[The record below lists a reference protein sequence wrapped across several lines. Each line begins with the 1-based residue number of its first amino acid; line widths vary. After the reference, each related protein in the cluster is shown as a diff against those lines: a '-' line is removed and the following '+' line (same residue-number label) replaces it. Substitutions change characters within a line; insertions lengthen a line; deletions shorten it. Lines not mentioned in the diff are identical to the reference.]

1 VTDPMTRAQFVA
13 FVRAARQGVV
23 ATVDV
28 RGNPEAALVGLA
40 VTDEAEVIFDSLT
53 EARKVRNIR
62 AHPRVALVVG
72 WDNGVSVQVEG
83 SADIVS
89 GAERDRYGEVY
100 LSQFPG
106 ARALADEFSIV
117 RVVPHWL
124 RYYDARPGSALVA
137 EGECW

>member
-1 VTDPMTRAQFVA
+1 MTRAQFVA

-53 EARKVRNIR
+53 EKRKVRNIG

-89 GAERDRYGEVY
+89 GAERGSYGEVY

-106 ARALADEFSIV
+106 ARALAGCPIHRV
-117 RVVPHWL
+117 RVNS
-124 RYYDARPGSALVA
+124 RR
-137 EGECW
+137 